1 MRIRKHTAALKA
13 EIHGMKKMGKTIG
26 LIPTMGTLHEGHLSL
41 IRQSLSE
48 TDISVVTVFVNPTQF
63 NDKTDLE
70 KYPRNLKQ
78 DLEILGHILRK
89 DDLVFTPG
97 EKEIY
102 PETDTRVFD
111 FGQLD
116 KSMEGLYRQGHFN
129 GVVQVVSKLFYIV
142 TPDNAY
148 FGEKD
153 YQQLTIIKQMVLQE
167 KLPIEV
173 VSCPIVRE
181 QDGLAM
187 SSRNQQLSIL
197 QRKEATFIPKTLFR
211 AIGKANHLE
220 VNELKNWVIKN
231 INARK
236 LLDVEYFEIV
246 DAKDLQPVRSWEEKK
261 EIIGCIAVRIGE
273 IRLIDNVKFQ
283 DI

>member
-1 MRIRKHTAALKA
+1 MRIRKHTAALIA
-13 EIHGMKKMGKTIG
+13 EIQAMKKMGKTIG

-97 EKEIY
+97 EEEIY

-129 GVVQVVSKLFYIV
+129 GVAQVVSKLFYVV

-153 YQQLTIIKQMVLQE
+153 YQQLTIIKQMVNQE
-167 KLPIEV
+167 NLPIKV
-173 VSCPIVRE
+173 VPCPIVRE

-187 SSRNQQLSIL
+187 SSRNQRLSIL
-197 QRKEATFIPKTLFR
+197 QRKEATYIPKTLFR
-211 AIGKANHLE
+211 AIGKSNHLE
-220 VNELKNWVIKN
+220 VNELKNWVIEN

-246 DAKDLQPVRSWEEKK
+246 DAKDLQPVRSWEGEK

-273 IRLIDNVKFQ
+273 IRLIDNIKFH
-283 DI
+283 